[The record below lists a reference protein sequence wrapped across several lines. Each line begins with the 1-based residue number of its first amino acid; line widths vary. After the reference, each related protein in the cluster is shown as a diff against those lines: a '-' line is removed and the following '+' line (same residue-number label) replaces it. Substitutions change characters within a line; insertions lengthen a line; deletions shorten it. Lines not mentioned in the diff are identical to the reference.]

1 MGTQSQNSKK
11 KVSLCGISC
20 VSTKIYFLSRRLL
33 IVSFFTW
40 CILAY
45 WLVWNCLRKSWFF
58 VSYSLVVVFMV
69 AILHVFV
76 GAGLCLNNILC
87 LDLYWKGSMFLVWIM
102 GGAVSFVALFFYGYG
117 KSQYISDNGDSESPN
132 SACQI
137 RMPATTLHSNETRPT
152 IYEGVFSCDFYNGM
166 FPFSPVFCILA
177 SLITLFFSCSSCVL
191 GQKIVLVAK
200 RRQLQNNKNDAD
212 SGLGNSSLNNMAN
225 LSYNSSEYL
234 LYNEDDSPQT
244 FS

>member
-1 MGTQSQNSKK
+1 
-11 KVSLCGISC
+11 
-20 VSTKIYFLSRRLL
+20 
-33 IVSFFTW
+33 
-40 CILAY
+40 
-45 WLVWNCLRKSWFF
+45 
-58 VSYSLVVVFMV
+58 MV
-69 AILHVFV
+69 AMLHVFI
-76 GAGLCLNNILC
+76 GIGLCLNNILC

-102 GGAVSFVALFFYGYG
+102 GVAISFVALFFYGYG

-212 SGLGNSSLNNMAN
+212 SDLGNSSLNNMAN